1 MSHTLQVL
9 SGTYAVCRLPASHA
23 VPANIGGAF
32 VSITRTPFELSI
44 VCESEFAPSDA
55 RVEDGWRALH
65 LEGSIDFTETGVL
78 AALLR
83 PLANARIGIF
93 ALSTFDT
100 DYLLVSADRF
110 EDALEHLEDAGY
122 RVLL

>member
-9 SGTYAVCRLPASHA
+9 PGTYAVCRLPASH
-23 VPANIGGAF
+23 PAPTNIGGAF
-32 VSITRTPFELSI
+32 VSITRTPFELSV

-65 LEGSIDFTETGVL
+65 LEGSIDFSETRFL
-78 AALLR
+78 ASLLR
-83 PLANARIGIF
+83 PLANSHIGIF

-100 DYLLVSADRF
+100 DYVLVSAARF
-110 EDALEHLEDAGY
+110 EAAVEHLEDAGY